1 VLQSIALA
9 RYPHLF
15 QWRSASGV
23 VYLIFVATTLLTGAV
38 ALARSARDR
47 SAYGRSSAGQ
57 EVEQ

>member
-1 VLQSIALA
+1 
-9 RYPHLF
+9 
-15 QWRSASGV
+15 
-23 VYLIFVATTLLTGAV
+23 VYLIFLATTLLTGAV